1 MSCIKY
7 LFSKICPCKNIP
19 YFRLENEETESKF
32 EYQKIKVLQLSTSNE
47 FILQGNYK
55 KLENYDILNS
65 FLNKPLV
72 KIYINEIFKP
82 NKTIKKFQYQKIKGI
97 FNQIKPD
104 VEKLFSRFK
113 IKCTIPERNFKIE
126 VIAYKLSCNPST
138 EEDLDMYFPIF
149 FMELCLYPKSFIKK
163 SQIKQI
169 IFVHDIQFTT
179 AYYSQERSGCPDYY
193 DTKSLIL
200 ATQERN
206 FAYIRIVFHH
216 EFFHYLNET

>member
-1 MSCIKY
+1 MSCIKCI
-7 LFSKICPCKNIP
+7 LSKICPCKNFP
-19 YFRLENEETESKF
+19 YFRLENDETDSKF

-104 VEKLFSRFK
+104 IEKLFSRFK
-113 IKCTIPERNFKIE
+113 IKCTIPESNLNIE
-126 VIAYKLSCNPST
+126 VIAYKLSCNPTT

-149 FMELCLYPKSFIKK
+149 FM
-163 SQIKQI
+163 
-169 IFVHDIQFTT
+169 
-179 AYYSQERSGCPDYY
+179 
-193 DTKSLIL
+193 
-200 ATQERN
+200 
-206 FAYIRIVFHH
+206 
-216 EFFHYLNET
+216 